1 MGSCPSLRRGHAVQ
15 TLCVQSLLRPVIAAF
30 YQFKEG
36 LQRMSEFLYYLNGKF
51 VRPGEA
57 SLALNDLGV
66 VRGYGIFDAWRTY
79 GKVPFRQQDHLDRLF
94 SSAKQID
101 LTMPWSRDEL
111 DAIAHETLARNG
123 NPENVTLRM
132 IVTGGES
139 SNFIMPEDKPSLA
152 VIVAAVKP
160 YPAEMFENGAKL
172 IVVDM
177 DRFMPT
183 VKSLNYMTAVMSQ
196 KKMKAVGAV
205 EALYRNADGYI
216 SECAVSNFLIFKG
229 DKLITPESGVLPGIT
244 RNVAMELAEDRFEVV
259 MRPIHFDEIAT
270 ADEAFITSTTKEVMP
285 IVQVGDV
292 TVGNG
297 KVGERTKYMMD
308 VFKTYAEQLCR

>member
-1 MGSCPSLRRGHAVQ
+1 
-15 TLCVQSLLRPVIAAF
+15 
-30 YQFKEG
+30 
-36 LQRMSEFLYYLNGKF
+36 MSEFLYYLNGKF
-51 VRPGEA
+51 VAPHEA

-79 GKVPFRQQDHLDRLF
+79 GSIPFRQQDHLARLF
-94 SSAKQID
+94 RSASQID
-101 LTMPWSRDEL
+101 LYMPWSMEEL
-111 DAIAHETLARNG
+111 DAIANETLARNG
-123 NPENVTLRM
+123 YPQDVTLRM

-152 VIVAAVKP
+152 VIVASVKP
-160 YPAEMFENGAKL
+160 YAANFFEEGARL
-172 IVVDM
+172 LVVDM

-196 KKMKAVGAV
+196 KKMKAAGAV
-205 EALYRNADGYI
+205 EALYRNADGFI
-216 SECAVSNFLIFKG
+216 SECAVSNFLLFKG
-229 DKLITPESGVLPGIT
+229 DQLITPESGVLPGIT

-292 TVGNG
+292 IVGSG
-297 KVGERTKYMMD
+297 KVGERTRYLMD
-308 VFKTYAEQLCR
+308 IFKTYTAQASK

>member
-1 MGSCPSLRRGHAVQ
+1 
-15 TLCVQSLLRPVIAAF
+15 
-30 YQFKEG
+30 
-36 LQRMSEFLYYLNGKF
+36 MSEFLYYVNGKF
-51 VRPGEA
+51 VPPSQA

-79 GKVPFRQQDHLDRLF
+79 GKVPFRQKDHLERLF
-94 SSAKQID
+94 SSARQID
-101 LTMPWSRDEL
+101 LHMPWSFEEL
-111 DAIAHETLARNG
+111 DSIAHETLARNG

-139 SNFIMPEDKPSLA
+139 SNFIMPEDKSSLA
-152 VIVAAVKP
+152 VIVATVKP
-160 YPAEMFENGAKL
+160 YPAQMFETGARL
-172 IVVDM
+172 IVADM

-196 KKMKAVGAV
+196 KKIKTAGAV

-229 DKLITPESGVLPGIT
+229 DQLITPESGVLPGIT
-244 RNVAMELAEDRFEVV
+244 RNVVMELAEDRFEVV
-259 MRPIHFDEIAT
+259 MRPIHFNEIAS

-285 IVQVGDV
+285 IVQVADI
-292 TVGNG
+292 TIGNG
-297 KVGERTKYMMD
+297 KVGPRTQEMMGM
-308 VFKTYAEQLCR
+308 FRAYAEQSVNQ